1 MAKRKQTGNKREY
14 RVGKGKPPPEY
25 QFKPG
30 NQAAKGHGRPK
41 NFDQLRAL
49 VQEIGEEELTQD
61 GLTRI
66 AAKIRLMFS
75 SKNAGD
81 TQTLLAYGWGKPKE
95 EIELT
100 WREKAQELGYD
111 PDELVHQTATA
122 IAELG
127 TGSNDRGGDS
137 TETAQA
143 V

>member
-1 MAKRKQTGNKREY
+1 MAKRNIQSKNRVKVKRNTSGLIPF
-14 RVGKGKPPPEY
+14 VKGDPRI
-25 QFKPG
+25 
-30 NQAAKGHGRPK
+30 NRNGRPK
-41 NFDQLRAL
+41 NFDELRAL